1 MHSMLSAISSAN
13 STNGIQASCFDG
25 PYAVVPQHALCCFYF
40 QANGEIYNHKNI
52 RKQFTGTHN
61 FSTGSDCEVI
71 IPLVRPIVSVL
82 PIKFGLLHVLLH
94 MKEQTLHDCK

>member
-1 MHSMLSAISSAN
+1 MHA
-13 STNGIQASCFDG
+13 
-25 PYAVVPQHALCCFYF
+25 QHAERSAAQTSSVFYF

-71 IPLVRPIVSVL
+71 IPLVSLYILIVSVL
-82 PIKFGLLHVLLH
+82 PIKLGLLHVLPH

>member
-1 MHSMLSAISSAN
+1 MLSAISSAN

-71 IPLVRPIVSVL
+71 IPLVSLFPSFQFCQSNLVFSM
-82 PIKFGLLHVLLH
+82 FSY
-94 MKEQTLHDCK
+94 T